1 MSALSERRGV
11 ECRKFR
17 ETFEGNNI
25 NGNPE
30 LSLVKNEES
39 AESRHGKPK
48 SKKPRKLKVCPE
60 CNKEFPG
67 SNVYC
72 SEDCYNK
79 NRRSKL
85 RPSVFQLLEDFKER
99 KSFLKVAEKYGIS
112 DNAVR
117 KWCKLYG
124 ILDMVK
130 GYSRPQT
137 LVQDGSE

>member
-30 LSLVKNEES
+30 LSLVENEES

-48 SKKPRKLKVCPE
+48 SKKPRKL
-60 CNKEFPG
+60 
-67 SNVYC
+67 
-72 SEDCYNK
+72 
-79 NRRSKL
+79 
-85 RPSVFQLLEDFKER
+85 
-99 KSFLKVAEKYGIS
+99 
-112 DNAVR
+112 NAIR

-124 ILDMVK
+124 IWIWLRGTPDHKHQCKMVVNN
-130 GYSRPQT
+130 YSGKKLLWP
-137 LVQDGSE
+137 VGCAGSSPASSTILRGRVKVTCRSHKPKIVVRVHSSQQ

>member
-1 MSALSERRGV
+1 MKYSYSEEALKEAVKENLQLLCYNCHVLTDNYKGKNPLSAFSERRGV

-30 LSLVKNEES
+30 LSLVENEES

-48 SKKPRKLKVCPE
+48 SKKPRKL
-60 CNKEFPG
+60 
-67 SNVYC
+67 
-72 SEDCYNK
+72 
-79 NRRSKL
+79 
-85 RPSVFQLLEDFKER
+85 
-99 KSFLKVAEKYGIS
+99 
-112 DNAVR
+112 NAIR

-137 LVQDGSE
+137 SVQDGSE